1 MIISCDGNRGRAKN
15 GFYDTLC
22 MVPKKKVILFIIF
35 SPEGA
40 KYFRRGESLGLQKSK
55 NNLLSKIPITKW
67 LMC

>member
-1 MIISCDGNRGRAKN
+1 MDNQNVAKN
-15 GFYDTLC
+15 GFYDMLC